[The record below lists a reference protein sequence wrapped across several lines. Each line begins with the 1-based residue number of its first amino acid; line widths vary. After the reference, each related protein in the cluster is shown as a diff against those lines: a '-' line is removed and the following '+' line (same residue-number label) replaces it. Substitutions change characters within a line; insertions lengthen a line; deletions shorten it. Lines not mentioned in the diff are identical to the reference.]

1 MNTLDNFL
9 AMSKSN
15 ALAANI
21 EVFSDQNNLDKI
33 TRFVTTGQFPWEGE

>member
-1 MNTLDNFL
+1 MNTLNNFPAL
-9 AMSKSN
+9 SKSD

-33 TRFVTTGQFPWEGE
+33 ARFVNTGQFPWEGA